1 MLNNLPSLILR
12 SFSTRTQQAFQTQ
25 YRKMSIFNT
34 SKLVGKTALITGAS
48 SGIGASTAILFAKA
62 GSNVVILARRAN
74 NLNEVKAKCE
84 AAYKEFGHKEGKV
97 VTIEADMQKREDLNS
112 ITEKL
117 EGLTVDM

>member
-1 MLNNLPSLILR
+1 
-12 SFSTRTQQAFQTQ
+12 
-25 YRKMSIFNT
+25 MSIFNT
-34 SKLVGKTALITGAS
+34 SKLVGKTGKLPPLPHSQAHITALITGAS

-74 NLNEVKAKCE
+74 NLSEVKAKCE
-84 AAYKEFGHKEGKV
+84 AAFKEFGHKDGKV

-112 ITEKL
+112 ITSKL

>member
-1 MLNNLPSLILR
+1 
-12 SFSTRTQQAFQTQ
+12 
-25 YRKMSIFNT
+25 MSIFNT
-34 SKLVGKTALITGAS
+34 SKLVGKTGRLPLSFTCYADTLVLITGAS

-74 NLNEVKAKCE
+74 NLSEVKAKCE
-84 AAYKEFGHKEGKV
+84 AAYKEFGHKDGKV

-112 ITEKL
+112 VTSKL